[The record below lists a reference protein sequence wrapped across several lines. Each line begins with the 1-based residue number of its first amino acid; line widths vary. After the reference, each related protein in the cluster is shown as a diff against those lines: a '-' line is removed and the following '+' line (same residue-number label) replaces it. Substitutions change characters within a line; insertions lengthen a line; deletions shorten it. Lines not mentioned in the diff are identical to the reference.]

1 MELKEKFV
9 GSPVDVARKLRAI
22 ADELDTLNA
31 IKVRGLTV
39 LLPENVSVEVEYAEK
54 FGDRSFDIELEW

>member
-39 LLPENVSVEVEYAEK
+39 LLPENVSFEVEYAEK
-54 FGDRSFDIELEW
+54 FGDRCFDIELEW